1 VAGLDMPIPFSKALE
16 EIYSPKGRLLGA
28 LREVLAY

>member
-1 VAGLDMPIPFSKALE
+1 MPVPFSKALE
-16 EIYSPKGRLLGA
+16 EIYSPKRRLLGA